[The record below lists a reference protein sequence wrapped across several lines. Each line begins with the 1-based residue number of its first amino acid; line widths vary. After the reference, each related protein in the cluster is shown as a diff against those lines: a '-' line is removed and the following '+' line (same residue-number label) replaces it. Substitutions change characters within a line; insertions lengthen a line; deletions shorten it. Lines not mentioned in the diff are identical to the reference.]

1 MRRCYMA
8 EMADAQAIKK
18 ASEEALMAKPVKA

>member
-1 MRRCYMA
+1 MA